1 MSENSLIHEEKFWK
15 FLKSYESLEEKVSVH
30 AFLESQDLTKEE
42 FQSFKRFL
50 GNFGCQLELE
60 EREGVMYLLPSSTPI
75 EVHLDFT
82 LSEWL
87 ALQGHFPAMDALKDE
102 PFHPIVAAKLGE
114 VEEQHP
120 RLDLFSAIETE
131 EQKTKLERPLT
142 LIQGGQSEENWIDT
156 IEDCIADKEVIRVFF
171 INNEGIMDIY
181 PHNLIYLDGELSL
194 VGEDLHDR
202 SLIYF
207 QMGEIAKVKR
217 SGEQSYKK
225 NFSDYEIGEFIS
237 SVRRLGD
244 GEARLILKVFSQNN
258 INLNPK
264 YLFLGHTYMT
274 SNSGGEYIW
283 AASVEPSIE
292 LYEWLWSI
300 RDKVEI
306 VDPGFIKEEFARY
319 CMMLEQGARNSLKKA
334 S

>member
-1 MSENSLIHEEKFWK
+1 
-15 FLKSYESLEEKVSVH
+15 
-30 AFLESQDLTKEE
+30 
-42 FQSFKRFL
+42 
-50 GNFGCQLELE
+50 
-60 EREGVMYLLPSSTPI
+60 
-75 EVHLDFT
+75 
-82 LSEWL
+82 
-87 ALQGHFPAMDALKDE
+87 
-102 PFHPIVAAKLGE
+102 
-114 VEEQHP
+114 
-120 RLDLFSAIETE
+120 
-131 EQKTKLERPLT
+131 
-142 LIQGGQSEENWIDT
+142 
-156 IEDCIADKEVIRVFF
+156 
-171 INNEGIMDIY
+171 MDIY